1 MPEKENTIKD
11 LNIKRGFI
19 KRTLEL
25 FRPFWKWFG
34 VVVIIL
40 FVIQLLGTVAPL
52 LLGKSVDAI
61 TKGDIKLTFTFL
73 LIAACISVFQSQV
86 LWWILEKIQITKLDD
101 HIEKSFSVRSLNKM
115 FDFSVGQHVN
125 EHSGVKQSVVS
136 RGQNALNNLISSFV
150 YHVLPNLI
158 QIISTLV
165 VLSFFDWKISSIAFV
180 FIVTYTYF
188 SFKRN
193 ISFYSRI
200 SEIRKRHQAQTK
212 LQTELFRNSTLV
224 ISESQESNTLFDFKK
239 KWDDVT
245 DFDNKT
251 WLDFL
256 SYFYAH
262 KFFIIIG
269 QYLCLAAGVYMILI
283 GKHSAGMFV
292 TLFAW
297 LSVIFNNVIQ
307 IMNGQRHMLFQ
318 IVEIKKYYELLD
330 IVPDI
335 DKNNEGK
342 ILSPFNGEIE
352 FKEVS
357 FAYPYRKGVTEDEEE
372 KTDKKEEQA
381 IANVSVKIEAGA
393 KVGFVGVSGSGK
405 STIINLMRR
414 YYDPQK
420 GEIFIDRTPLKELDL
435 RWFRS
440 QVGNVEQ
447 KIELFDRSIRE
458 NILFGLSEDKEITDE
473 ELNKIIKDSSLD
485 EFIAGLKD
493 NGLDTMIG
501 EGGIKVSGGERQRI
515 GIARALIKNPK
526 ILIFDEATSALDAYN
541 EKLIHD
547 AINIGSKGRTTIIIA
562 HRLSTVIDADIIFVV
577 DGGKIVGQGKH
588 DELKDTCPEYQKL
601 IKNQVV
607 TI

>member
-1 MPEKENTIKD
+1 MKENVNKKEDLSIKG
-11 LNIKRGFI
+11 GFV

-25 FRPFWKWFG
+25 FKPFWKWFG
-34 VVVIIL
+34 VVVAIL
-40 FVIQLLGTVAPL
+40 FVIQLLGTFAPF
-52 LLGKSVDAI
+52 LLGKSIDAI
-61 TKGDIKLTFTFL
+61 TVGNIKLTFTFL
-73 LIAACISVFQSQV
+73 LVAACISVFQSQV
-86 LWWILEKIQITKLDD
+86 LWWTLEKIEITKLDD
-101 HIEKSFSVRSLNKM
+101 HIEKSFSVKSLGKM

-125 EHSGVKQSVVS
+125 EHSGVKQSVVT
-136 RGQNALNNLISSFV
+136 RGQNSLNQLLSSFI

-158 QIISTLV
+158 QIISTLII
-165 VLSFFDWKISSIAFV
+165 LAFFDWKISLVAFIFIA
-180 FIVTYTYF
+180 TYVYF
-188 SFKRN
+188 SLKRN

-200 SEIRKRHQAQTK
+200 SEIRKKHQSQTK

-224 ISESQESNTLFDFKK
+224 ISESREDKTLVDFKE
-239 KWDDVT
+239 KWDEVT

-262 KFFIIIG
+262 KFFIIVG
-269 QYLCLAAGVYMILI
+269 QYVCLAIGVYMILI
-283 GKHSAGMFV
+283 GKHSTGMFI

-330 IVPDI
+330 IAPDI
-335 DKNNEGK
+335 DKNNKGE
-342 ILSPFNGEIE
+342 ILMPFKGEIE
-352 FKEVS
+352 FKKVS
-357 FAYPYRKGVTEDEEE
+357 FAYPYRKGVEEDEEE
-372 KTDKKEEQA
+372 KTDKKEEHA
-381 IANVSVKIEAGA
+381 VSDISLKIPAGA
-393 KVGFVGVSGSGK
+393 KVGFVGISGSGK

-420 GEIFIDRTPLKELDL
+420 GEIFIDGIPLKELDL
-435 RWFRS
+435 RWFRT

-458 NILFGLSEDKEITDE
+458 NILFGLADDNKITEE

-485 EFIAGLKD
+485 EFVAGLKE

-501 EGGIKVSGGERQRI
+501 EGGIKISGGERQRI

-526 ILIFDEATSALDAYN
+526 ILIFDEATSALDAHN

-547 AINIGSKGRTTIIIA
+547 SINIGSKGRTTIIIA